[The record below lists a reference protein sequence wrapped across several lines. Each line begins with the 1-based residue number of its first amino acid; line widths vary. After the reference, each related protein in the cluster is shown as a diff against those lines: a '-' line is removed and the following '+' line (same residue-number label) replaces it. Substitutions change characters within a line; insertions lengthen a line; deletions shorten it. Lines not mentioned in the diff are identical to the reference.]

1 MVSLRFINKIW
12 TMPPVTP
19 RDQERMEYAR
29 THADKSVRK
38 RLWLPILL
46 GVLIGCLI
54 GVALAHLLLGIVSG
68 LAIFGAS
75 LWLLYTWALKRHSRN
90 WAWWQPV
97 HTNAQ
102 GTNRTGM
109 SR

>member
-1 MVSLRFINKIW
+1 MS
-12 TMPPVTP
+12 PVTP
-19 RDQERMEYAR
+19 RDQEQMKYAMA
-29 THADKSVRK
+29 HAEKSVKK
-38 RLWLPILL
+38 RLWLLILL
-46 GVLIGCLI
+46 GVLIGCLV
-54 GVALAHLLLGIVSG
+54 GVTPAHPLLGIVSG

-102 GTNRTGM
+102 GTNHTGL